1 MAASDDDVN
10 QVQVAFLVL
19 GSSSLTVSL
28 TVRFS
33 LFFSSDHHHQEAYMC
48 TDIYTSTG
56 QLRVVDRP

>member
-10 QVQVAFLVL
+10 QVQVAFLV

-48 TDIYTSTG
+48 TDIYTSTE